1 VREGGTAG
9 RRQTLY
15 MIGQSHIDAVW
26 LWQWPEAF
34 QEVRATFQS
43 ALDRMAEFDDFV
55 FTCSS
60 AAYYER
66 IERNSPQMF
75 EEIRRRV
82 AEGRWEIVGGWWVEP
97 DCNMPGGESL
107 VRQGLYGQ
115 RYFKEKFGVTARVG
129 YNPDAFGHQATI
141 PQIMAKSGMDSYVF
155 LRPEPHEKTLPG
167 RVFWW
172 EADDGSRML
181 AYRIPHGYATAGGD
195 LERVIRRV
203 AAEAKEPLNEL
214 MCFYGVGNHGG
225 GPTIENIRS
234 IKRLDEQPD
243 LPNLVLSGPGAF
255 FDSVRARELKLPV
268 VHDELQYHARG
279 CYTSQ
284 SEVKRQNRRVEH
296 LLSAAE
302 AWASVAARVADQPYP
317 ASLGVAWRNVC
328 FNQFHDIL
336 AGSAIESAY
345 TDARDTFGESAAIAG
360 RGLDEAIQAL
370 AQRVRLDPPGGVQRG
385 EISWLGPEQPVIVF
399 NPHAWAAKVP
409 VELEFGSLHDVSEL
423 TDDEGADQPIQVVQS
438 QASVSGGRRRLSFL
452 ADLPPLGYR
461 TYRVHMEQPE
471 ENAPPPTAGAMHD
484 VFAESGLEEP
494 ARAEEERV
502 ATSSE
507 LVLENEWLRVVID
520 PQAGTIAS
528 LYDRLAELEV
538 LAGSGARAV
547 VVDDPYDTWGHD
559 LVSLNRELG
568 TFTPTSVRRLED
580 GPVRSVIRAEGE
592 HGASRL
598 RQDFILYAGL
608 PRLDVNVTLDWREQ
622 QRALKLRFPLN
633 LFLPRA
639 TYEIGYGH
647 VERPTDGEEQP
658 GHRWLDLTGLRHD
671 RRSLY
676 GLAIL
681 NDAKYGYDVQGTSAG
696 ITVVRSPIFAHHQP
710 FVPQPDRPYV
720 YMDQGLQAFRYCLI
734 PHDGPW
740 ERAELPQRAAELN
753 MPPVPLI
760 ESFHDGPLPLRA
772 AYACVDA
779 PNVVLSVLKQA
790 EDGGGLVVR
799 AYETT
804 RNATTTAIR
813 LPLVEREWEASF
825 GPAEIKTF
833 FVPDDAARPVVE
845 TNLLE
850 WET

>member
-1 VREGGTAG
+1 VKGEAEARS
-9 RRQTLY
+9 QTLY

-43 ALDRMAEFDDFV
+43 ALDRISEFDDFV

-66 IERNSPQMF
+66 VERNAPQMF
-75 EEIRRRV
+75 EQIKRRV
-82 AEGRWEIVGGWWVEP
+82 AEGRWEIVGGWWIEP
-97 DCNMPGGESL
+97 DCNMPGGEAL

-141 PQIMAKSGMDSYVF
+141 PQILTKQGMDSYVF

-172 EADDGSRML
+172 EADDGSRVL

-195 LERVIRRV
+195 LERVVRRV
-203 AAEAKEPLNEL
+203 APEAREPLNEL

-234 IKRLDEQPD
+234 IKRLGVQPD
-243 LPNLVLSGPGAF
+243 LPNLVLSAPGAF
-255 FDSVRARELKLPV
+255 FDSVRARDLKLPV

-284 SEVKRQNRRVEH
+284 SDVKRQNRRVEH
-296 LLSAAE
+296 LLQAGE
-302 AWASVAARVADQPYP
+302 AWASVASRAADQPYP
-317 ASLGVAWRNVC
+317 AALNAAWRNVC

-336 AGSAIESAY
+336 AGSAIEPAY
-345 TDARDTFGESAAIAG
+345 EDARDTFGESAAIAG
-360 RGLDEAIQAL
+360 RALDEAIQAL
-370 AQRVRLDPPGGVQRG
+370 AQRVRLDPPEGFQRG
-385 EISWLGPEQPVIVF
+385 EVSWLGPEQPVIVF
-399 NPHAWAAKVP
+399 NPHAWVARVP
-409 VELEFGSLHDVSEL
+409 VELEFGSLHDVRGL

-471 ENAPPPTAGAMHD
+471 ANASPSTAGAMHD
-484 VFAESGLEEP
+484 VFAESGLADAAEGDADAP
-494 ARAEEERV
+494 APP
-502 ATSSE
+502 SE
-507 LVLENEWLRVVID
+507 LVLENDWLRVAVD
-520 PQAGTIAS
+520 EGSGTLAS
-528 LYDRLAELEV
+528 LFDRRAELEV
-538 LAGSGARAV
+538 LAGPAARPSI
-547 VVDDPYDTWGHD
+547 VDDPYDTWGHNMVALD
-559 LVSLNRELG
+559 RELA
-568 TFTPTSVRRLED
+568 TFRPTSVRRLED
-580 GPVRSVIRAEGE
+580 GPVRSVVRAESE
-592 HGASRL
+592 HGTSRL
-598 RQDFILYAGL
+598 RQDFILYRGL
-608 PRLDVNVTLDWREQ
+608 PRLDVNLTLDWHEQ
-622 QRALKLRFPLN
+622 HRALKLRFPLN

-647 VERPTDGEEQP
+647 IERPTDGAEQP
-658 GHRWLDLTGLRHD
+658 GHRWVDLTGLRPD

-696 ITVVRSPIFAHHQP
+696 ITVVRSPIFAHHLP
-710 FVPQPDRPYV
+710 FVPEPDRPYV
-720 YMDQGLQAFRYCLI
+720 HMDQGLQAFRYTLI

-740 ERAELPQRAAELN
+740 ERAGLPQRAAELN

-760 ESFHDGPLPLRA
+760 ESFHEGPLPLRA
-772 AYACVDA
+772 SYASVDA

-804 RNATTTAIR
+804 RSATTTTIR
-813 LPLVEREWEASF
+813 LPLVEREWEARF

-833 FVPDDAARPVVE
+833 LLPDDAARPVVE